1 MWAYHDTNDT
11 NDTTNG
17 LIKHT
22 HEGFKEVDFIKLP
35 RETPVVAHMSDPP
48 TTGASTIAASIIGNF
63 LLFIVAVIFFY

>member
-1 MWAYHDTNDT
+1 MVWAYHDT